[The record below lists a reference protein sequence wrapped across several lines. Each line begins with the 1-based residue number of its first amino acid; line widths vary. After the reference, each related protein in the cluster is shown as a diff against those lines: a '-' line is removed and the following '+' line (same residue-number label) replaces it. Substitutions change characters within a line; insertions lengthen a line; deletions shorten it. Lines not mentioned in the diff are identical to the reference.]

1 MKKNIR
7 YIKIIS
13 AIILYTF
20 IVIACSDTYLGLE
33 KIQTDTT
40 NPGKVIVNKI
50 VPRPGALEI
59 NFSLPKGDADV
70 AQIVASYF
78 TKEGKKMEFNVSRYS
93 SSILVEGLMGTG
105 EVTVELKS
113 VDNSGNESEIV
124 TVKGRPLASSV
135 EIARESLNVEPTF
148 GGVKIEW
155 QNPEGN
161 FLAIHVLT
169 EDTTQIKGV
178 ISFIE
183 DQSKIIYSRDTA
195 MNKTF
200 AYVRNYPD
208 TEHKFGFVIS
218 DKWGNRSDTLTGYW
232 TPYREDRIEY
242 QHIEAM
248 NVFNYTYHVGYRDY
262 DLYGVD
268 PVTGIQNDANFY
280 ASWASPATLF
290 NNNTTSLAF
299 YCYRF
304 VKNLLDPDE
313 STHNYISSAYCTY
326 DLNVDTR
333 LNRMKIFWR
342 PDRYYQLNSVKRL
355 RFWGT
360 DDNNPN
366 RFTQFPEGWTMI
378 GEYEALDAED
388 NMHPTPEEEEF
399 MANGIDFSISDD
411 NINPNADPTAVFRYL
426 RVEMLD
432 VYGIGFH
439 TYTMNEI
446 QLWGQIQKKYYD

>member
-1 MKKNIR
+1 MKKKIK
-7 YIKIIS
+7 YIKIVS
-13 AIILYTF
+13 AIILNIF
-20 IVIACSDTYLGLE
+20 IIFACSDTYLGLE

-40 NPGKVIVNKI
+40 NPGKIIVNKI
-50 VPRPGALEI
+50 TPRPGALEI

-70 AQIVASYF
+70 AQIVASYIN
-78 TKEGKKMEFNVSRYS
+78 KQGKRMEFNVSRYS
-93 SSILVEGLMGTG
+93 ASILVEGLIGTD
-105 EVTVELKS
+105 EVTVDLKS
-113 VDNSGNESEIV
+113 VDNSGNESEVV
-124 TVKGRPLASSV
+124 TIKDRPLISSV
-135 EIARESLNVEPTF
+135 EIARESLNIEPTF
-148 GGVKIEW
+148 GGVKIDW

-169 EDTTQIKGV
+169 EDTTQIKGS

-183 DQSKIIYSRDTA
+183 DPSKIIYTRDTA
-195 MNKTF
+195 LTKTY

-208 TEHKFGFVIS
+208 IEQKFGFVVS
-218 DKWGNRSDTLTGYW
+218 DKWGNRSDTLTGNW
-232 TPYREDRIEY
+232 TPYKEDRIEY
-242 QHIEAM
+242 KHIEAI
-248 NVFNYTYHVGYRDY
+248 NVFNYTYYVGHRDY
-262 DLYGVD
+262 DSYGID
-268 PVTGIQNDANFY
+268 PVTGTQNDANFY
-280 ASWASPATLF
+280 ASWADPGTLF

-304 VKNLLDPDE
+304 VRNFYHPDE
-313 STHNYISSAYCTY
+313 STHVYEPSAFCTY

-378 GEYEALDAED
+378 GEYEARDAED
-388 NMHPTPEEEEF
+388 NNNPTPEEVDF
-399 MANGIDFSISDD
+399 MADGIDFSINDD
-411 NINPNADPTAVFRYL
+411 NINPNANPTATFRYL
-426 RVEMLD
+426 RIEMLD
-432 VYGIGFH
+432 VYGIGFYS
-439 TYTMNEI
+439 YTMNEI